1 MNQTRWISTLTLVFG
16 LVLVTGCASVQ
27 GSDKDEKQAFILGSV
42 SEMMVEL
49 YDENPE
55 LEQEVE
61 SAVGWAAFNYR
72 LTKLPVILTG
82 IGGGGGYGVAV
93 DNATDEKT
101 YMSVQM
107 GEWGVGMGTRVF
119 GTLFVFEDQKVMTD
133 FIQKGW
139 EFGSAA
145 EVTAKTKE
153 GGVAASGSISTTYGM
168 KVYHITRE
176 GIAYGVSFRGT
187 KYTTSRSLN

>member
-1 MNQTRWISTLTLVFG
+1 M
-16 LVLVTGCASVQ
+16 LVLATGCASVQ

-61 SAVGWAAFNYR
+61 NAVGWAAFNYR

-82 IGGGGGYGVAV
+82 IGGGGGYGLAV
-93 DNATDEKT
+93 DNRTGEKT

-119 GTLFVFEDQKVMTD
+119 GTIFVFEDKKVMQD
-133 FIQKGW
+133 FVRKGW

-145 EVTAKTKE
+145 EVTAKTSE
-153 GGVAASGSISTTYGM
+153 GSGVAASGGVSTTHGM
-168 KVYHITRE
+168 KVYHVTRE

-187 KYTTSRSLN
+187 KYTTSKSLN

>member
-1 MNQTRWISTLTLVFG
+1 MTLREAGGVLVSVLM
-16 LVLVTGCASVQ
+16 LVLATGCASVQ

-42 SEMMVEL
+42 SEMMIEL

-55 LEQEVE
+55 LEREVE
-61 SAVGWAAFNYR
+61 NALGWAAFNYR
-72 LTKLPVILTG
+72 LSKLPVVLSG

-93 DNATDEKT
+93 DNRTDEKT
-101 YMSVQM
+101 YMTVQM
-107 GEWGVGMGTRVF
+107 GEWGVGMGTRAF
-119 GTLFVFEDQKVMTD
+119 GTVFVFEDEKVMKD
-133 FIQKGW
+133 FIRKGW

-153 GGVAASGSISTTYGM
+153 GGVAASGSVSTTYGM
-168 KVYHITRE
+168 KVYHVTRD

-187 KYTTSRSLN
+187 KYTTSKSLN